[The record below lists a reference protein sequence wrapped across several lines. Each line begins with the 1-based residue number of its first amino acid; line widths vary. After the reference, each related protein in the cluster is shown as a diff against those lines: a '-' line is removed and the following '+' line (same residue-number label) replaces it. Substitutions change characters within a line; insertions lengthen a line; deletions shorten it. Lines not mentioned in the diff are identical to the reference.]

1 MPETFVYPHLVPF
14 EETNLV
20 GNVYFAHYVRW
31 QGHCRELFLSTHAPG
46 VLDRLRDGLALVT
59 VSCGVEFFAE
69 CWAADQVEVHMSLER
84 IAGHRI
90 EMGFD
95 YYRRLSGGP
104 QLAARGRQTVACMRR
119 RGDRLE
125 PIPVPD
131 ELREALRPYQS
142 QDQARLARPGSLTRI
157 AAV

>member
-31 QGHCRELFLSTHAPG
+31 QGHCREHFLTAHAPG
-46 VLDRLRDGLALVT
+46 VLDSLRDGFALVT

-69 CWAADQVEVHMSLER
+69 CWAADRVEVHMSLQR

-95 YYRRLSGGP
+95 YYRRLAEGP
-104 QLAARGRQTVACMRR
+104 QLAARGHQTVACMRR
-119 RGDRLE
+119 SGDRLE
-125 PIPVPD
+125 PTQVPD

-142 QDQARLARPGSLTRI
+142 REPSHLDRPVHLTRV
-157 AAV
+157 AAP